1 MASHGAAEA
10 ATHGAAAASHGGDG
24 DCGNGE
30 PSKRSE
36 KKLKQM
42 GQRLVKEDAKIRI
55 KRVWGADR
63 FFNLLHLSN
72 AVQN

>member
-1 MASHGAAEA
+1 MATHGTALASCGAAASSDGAAA

-55 KRVWGADR
+55 KRVWG
-63 FFNLLHLSN
+63 
-72 AVQN
+72 